1 MGRGIHILC
10 GNLLNPTANTSII
23 SIGCI
28 LMTIVHTFA
37 ASLVTNLAIG
47 IISYNANL
55 EGSHFDVLIRTNYTT
70 TWFIIIPQ
78 ALGLVGKLILVNIF
92 EC

>member
-10 GNLLNPTANTSII
+10 GNMLNPSANTSII

-28 LMTIVHTFA
+28 LTTIVHTFA

-55 EGSHFDVLIRTNYTT
+55 ENNHHTELIRSNYTAA
-70 TWFIIIPQ
+70 WFVILPQ
-78 ALGLVGKLILVNIF
+78 ALGLVGKLIL
-92 EC
+92 